1 MAILIQQK
9 KNGINWF
16 AISITTFAVAFVVF
30 GIYYLFFAP
39 TPGIEIVVP
48 STLDTAS
55 RITSL
60 EVDPSAVLNSRQF
73 RLLRVYTGLP
83 SVGQVGRSNPFLAF

>member
-1 MAILIQQK
+1 MAILIQQNHK
-9 KNGINWF
+9 KVNWF
-16 AISITTFAVAFVVF
+16 AISVTGFAVAFVIF
-30 GIYYLFFAP
+30 AIYYLFFAP

-55 RITSL
+55 QITSL

-83 SVGQVGRSNPFLAF
+83 SVGQLGRANPFLSF

>member
-1 MAILIQQK
+1 MAILIQKQNNK
-9 KNGINWF
+9 VNWF
-16 AISITTFAVAFVVF
+16 AIAVVTFAVAFVAF
-30 GIYYLFFAP
+30 AIYYLFFAP

-48 STLDTAS
+48 STLETAS
-55 RITSL
+55 QITAL

-83 SVGQVGRSNPFLAF
+83 SVGQLGRANPFLAF

>member
-9 KNGINWF
+9 RNGLNWF
-16 AISITTFAVAFVVF
+16 AIAVTTFAVAFVVF

-48 STLDTAS
+48 TTLDTAS
-55 RITSL
+55 RITSVQ
-60 EVDPSAVLNSRQF
+60 VDPSAVLNSRPF

-83 SVGQVGRSNPFLAF
+83 SVGQTGRSNPFQSF